1 MALLNRNLMDKDAE
15 EVIGN
20 LLQTGVI
27 LAATVVLFGGI
38 LYLVRHGSA
47 PTHYRTFAGEPEEL
61 RHIPSILRE
70 IVTLRASAIIQF
82 GLLILIA
89 TPVARVAFSVWAFA
103 KERDWTYVVF
113 TLIVLSLLIYS
124 LTGHHF

>member
-1 MALLNRNLMDKDAE
+1 MTVLNRQLMDKDAE

-20 LLQTGVI
+20 LLQAGVI
-27 LAATVVLFGGI
+27 LAAAVVLFGGI

-47 PTHYRTFAGEPEEL
+47 PTHYRTFLGEPEEL

-70 IVTLRASAIIQF
+70 IVTFRASAIIQL

-103 KERDWTYVVF
+103 KERDWMYVAF

-124 LTGHHF
+124 LTGHHL

>member
-1 MALLNRNLMDKDAE
+1 MTVLNRQLMDKDAE

-20 LLQTGVI
+20 LLQAGVI
-27 LAATVVLFGGI
+27 LAAAVVLLGGI
-38 LYLVRHGSA
+38 LYLTRHGSA
-47 PTHYRTFAGEPEEL
+47 PTHYRTFLGEPEEL

-70 IVTLRASAIIQF
+70 TVTFRASAIIQF

-103 KERDWTYVVF
+103 KERDWTYVVV
-113 TLIVLSLLIYS
+113 TLIVLTLLIYS
-124 LTGHHF
+124 LTGHHL